1 MNNVQENLTLNY
13 NLNIIENKL
22 TIPKTELKNVKLIIT
37 TIIEKTNLSVFD
49 VYDLDLVIIK

>member
-1 MNNVQENLTLNY
+1 MNNVQENLKLNY

>member
-1 MNNVQENLTLNY
+1 MNNVQENLKLNY

-49 VYDLDLVIIK
+49 VYDLVIIK